1 MYNRV
6 TIRCACT
13 AVGQCIDR
21 SPRDRTCSRL
31 LLRFVGLVDHYV
43 NSESILFLLVFE
55 WMSSTTFSGLSARIS
70 SRFVTFHIS
79 SLGLGTA

>member
-31 LLRFVGLVDHYV
+31 LLRFVGLVNHYL
-43 NSESILFLLVFE
+43 NSESIMFLLVFE
-55 WMSSTTFSGLSARIS
+55 
-70 SRFVTFHIS
+70 
-79 SLGLGTA
+79 